1 MECQRARL
9 VPCGAP
15 QLQPGVATQLRE
27 VCHCPTANASCVWAG
42 LGNLRGSCH
51 PNIAVRSQ
59 TVLLFFSSS
68 IYFNSNLC
76 PLNSLQQ
83 PGAHISGTIKI
94 NSIGNLPLAHQ
105 KQNQFLSDKDFSN
118 NGASFSCYIFL
129 CLEHDTPLGGM
140 YLGFH

>member
-42 LGNLRGSCH
+42 WGNLRGSCH

-68 IYFNSNLC
+68 IYFNSKPMSIKLPSTARSPYFWHHKNKLDRK
-76 PLNSLQQ
+76 LT
-83 PGAHISGTIKI
+83 ISSPKTEPVPI
-94 NSIGNLPLAHQ
+94 
-105 KQNQFLSDKDFSN
+105 KDFSN
-118 NGASFSCYIFL
+118 SGASFSCYIFL